1 MEVYER
7 RMNALRA
14 GEFVPPPDD
23 AYDADADLRAL
34 QSAHKR
40 KNVERDTYMSKEQL
54 EELRQ
59 VQAERIQVRPRC
71 VAPVRSDFGPAG
83 GQDEAARHGR
93 QAEYG
98 CPYGRHYVRRLRG
111 PRHVAASRKS
121 LSLIHTHCWLVSTP
135 NVLLSLVFRIDR
147 HVLNA
152 TQLQVHELISPRD
165 TRGQHAVTCVPQII
179 LRLPLHPHHLLH
191 PLIPPY

>member
-1 MEVYER
+1 MEAYER

-23 AYDADADLRAL
+23 AYDSDADLRAL

-71 VAPVRSDFGPAG
+71 VAPVRSDFGPVG
-83 GQDEAARHGR
+83 GQDETVGDGYKTEHGSTNGR
-93 QAEYG
+93 YKIRWIAYTNFVQHFAELKYEL
-98 CPYGRHYVRRLRG
+98 VR
-111 PRHVAASRKS
+111 
-121 LSLIHTHCWLVSTP
+121 
-135 NVLLSLVFRIDR
+135 
-147 HVLNA
+147 
-152 TQLQVHELISPRD
+152 
-165 TRGQHAVTCVPQII
+165 
-179 LRLPLHPHHLLH
+179 
-191 PLIPPY
+191 

>member
-1 MEVYER
+1 MCAATLPHEKFYHMEAYER

-14 GEFVPPPDD
+14 GEFVPPSDD
-23 AYDADADLRAL
+23 AYDPNADLRAL

-71 VAPVRSDFGPAG
+71 VAQVRSDFGPVG
-83 GQDEAARHGR
+83 GQDETARHGR

-98 CPYGRHYVRRLRG
+98 SPHGRNHVRRLK
-111 PRHVAASRKS
+111 VCS
-121 LSLIHTHCWLVSTP
+121 LLRLAVSCCQRVRYLLVCCTP
-135 NVLLSLVFRIDR
+135 SVLLPRVTRADEYILK
-147 HVLNA
+147 A
-152 TQLQVHELISPRD
+152 TQPD
-165 TRGQHAVTCVPQII
+165 TQRSI
-179 LRLPLHPHHLLH
+179 
-191 PLIPPY
+191 